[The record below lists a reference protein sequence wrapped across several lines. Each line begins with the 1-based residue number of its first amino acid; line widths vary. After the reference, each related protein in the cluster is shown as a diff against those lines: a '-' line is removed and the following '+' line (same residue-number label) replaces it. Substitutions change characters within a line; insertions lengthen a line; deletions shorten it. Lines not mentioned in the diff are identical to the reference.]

1 MAGGWPRR
9 HPRDKACAWQ
19 APGGLPGLGR
29 HRGTDRSPGVV
40 GHLQAP
46 WWLSLRSAVSR
57 VTVSLLGAWFPLCPR
72 GPSGPGVAGACTE
85 GSPLLGQQW
94 TRRGGS
100 ETAGPST
107 EPVSSTRLQ
116 CWGFA
121 VTGALWG
128 TAVGTVQA
136 PDAARPRLQ
145 PCRTCSWATRCSMGG
160 GSPQGH
166 LPRPSAVMWPSLP
179 LNTVAGGGAGGWGR
193 PGWWGLDPRSPCPR
207 WELGQSPASRARR
220 PTGRPPLRELRVP
233 SEHLCIFTEVKLP
246 VVDVT

>member
-72 GPSGPGVAGACTE
+72 GPSGPGVAGACAE

-136 PDAARPRLQ
+136 PRRRAAAPPALQ
-145 PCRTCSWATRCSMGG
+145 DMLLGDKV
-160 GSPQGH
+160 QH
-166 LPRPSAVMWPSLP
+166 
-179 LNTVAGGGAGGWGR
+179 GR
-193 PGWWGLDPRSPCPR
+193 WQSPRSPAPPICSHVAFTAPEYR
-207 WELGQSPASRARR
+207 GRGRCWGLGEARMVGPGSPLPMSPVGAGAESCEQSPKADWPATAPQTPRAQRAS
-220 PTGRPPLRELRVP
+220 L
-233 SEHLCIFTEVKLP
+233 HLY
-246 VVDVT
+246 